1 MCGENAWSGR
11 SASAPQPRES
21 IVSTSNPN
29 YISELLKSLFKNKC
43 LFQADEFLGK
53 FHLSRR
59 SIVGYVTETKMEF
72 HKNTS
77 EMR

>member
-1 MCGENAWSGR
+1 MLVDAYNND
-11 SASAPQPRES
+11 
-21 IVSTSNPN
+21 STIHYYLKNGFKPL
-29 YISELLKSLFKNKC
+29 YKSLFKNKC
-43 LFQADEFLGK
+43 LFQADGFLGK

-72 HKNTS
+72 HKNPS

>member
-1 MCGENAWSGR
+1 MVRVCIIMKN
-11 SASAPQPRES
+11 
-21 IVSTSNPN
+21 NF
-29 YISELLKSLFKNKC
+29 ELSDFRDKFVLKSLFKNKC

>member
-1 MCGENAWSGR
+1 MIGDRFGR
-11 SASAPQPRES
+11 
-21 IVSTSNPN
+21 
-29 YISELLKSLFKNKC
+29 ELNTKSLFKNKC

>member
-1 MCGENAWSGR
+1 MSFWNFIGEFALFNMICNLFSGR
-11 SASAPQPRES
+11 S
-21 IVSTSNPN
+21 
-29 YISELLKSLFKNKC
+29 KSLFKNKC
-43 LFQADEFLGK
+43 LFQADGFLGK

-72 HKNTS
+72 HKNPS